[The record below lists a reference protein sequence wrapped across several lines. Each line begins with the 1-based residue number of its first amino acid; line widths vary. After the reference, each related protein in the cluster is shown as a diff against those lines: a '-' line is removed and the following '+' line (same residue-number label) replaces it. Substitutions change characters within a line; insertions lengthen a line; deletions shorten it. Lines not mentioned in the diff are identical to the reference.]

1 MNPQQIPAQYEDEI
15 NLYDLWKVIVKRKK
29 LIIGLFV
36 IAILASAIISLLMP
50 KIYRGEAVLKLPTKE
65 PQASELINI
74 IGKIDTKEDIKR
86 IFPNT
91 AHLITDVKLKEI
103 KVSRNQ
109 VSKDKFL
116 LIIEAKDKNI
126 LTHAFT
132 EFITYLNN
140 LPFIKRSVEEERQR
154 LLIQLE
160 EIDKLIAKLTKNI
173 KTYKKLFE
181 TGKITLV
188 GFNPIELEKSILDL
202 KVRKIAIKQALN
214 RLKGV
219 EMLEEP
225 RISENPVK
233 PKIMLNIAIAG
244 ISSLFVGIFLAFFI
258 ESITKMKS
266 KDNET

>member
-1 MNPQQIPAQYEDEI
+1 MNPQQIPAEYEDEI

-36 IAILASAIISLLMP
+36 IAILTSAIISLLMP
-50 KIYRGEAVLKLPTKE
+50 KIYQGKIVLRLTTLPAK
-65 PQASELINI
+65 ELINI
-74 IGKIDTKEDIKR
+74 IGKIDSEEDIKR
-86 IFPNT
+86 LFPNT

-103 KVSRNQ
+103 KVSRNR

-126 LTHAFT
+126 LIHAFT
-132 EFITYLNN
+132 EFVTYLNN
-140 LPFIKRSVEEERQR
+140 IPFIKRFVEEERQK
-154 LLIQLE
+154 LSIQLE
-160 EIDKLIAKLTKNI
+160 EIDKLIAKSTKTI
-173 KTYKKLFE
+173 RTYEKLFE

-188 GFNPIELEKSILDL
+188 GFNLIELEKSILDL
-202 KVRKIAIKQALN
+202 KVRKIAIEQALN

-225 RISENPVK
+225 LISENPVK

-244 ISSLFVGIFLAFFI
+244 ISSLFIGIFLAFFI
-258 ESITKMKS
+258 ENITKMKS

>member
-1 MNPQQIPAQYEDEI
+1 MNSQQIPAEYENEI

-36 IAILASAIISLLMP
+36 IAILASVIISLLMP
-50 KIYRGEAVLKLPTKE
+50 KIYQGKIVLRLTILPAKE
-65 PQASELINI
+65 VINI

-109 VSKDKFL
+109 VSKDKL
-116 LIIEAKDKNI
+116 QLIIEAKDKNI

-140 LPFIKRSVEEERQR
+140 LPFIKRFVEEERQR
-154 LLIQLE
+154 LSIQLE

-188 GFNPIELEKSILDL
+188 GFNPIELEKSIL
-202 KVRKIAIKQALN
+202 V
-214 RLKGV
+214 
-219 EMLEEP
+219 
-225 RISENPVK
+225 
-233 PKIMLNIAIAG
+233 
-244 ISSLFVGIFLAFFI
+244 
-258 ESITKMKS
+258 
-266 KDNET
+266 